1 MVESQESRVE
11 GQGSSAQRTAHLSLR
26 LQLCSPSR
34 RAAEPN
40 CDPSHTARGLHL
52 VTELSDAEI
61 IRRVLAGESSAF
73 RFLVARYRV
82 RFGRFAIHMLGNRD
96 DAEEVL
102 QDAFFRAYR
111 ALARCRD
118 PERFDAWLFR
128 IVANR
133 CRTVGARRG
142 RRDLALVR
150 DQAALEA
157 VPCELPDEPGDR
169 AEAASLAVARLD
181 PATREAFLLKYVEE
195 LSFSKMARLTGVG
208 VSALKMRVRRAAERL
223 RSELEE
229 AGYD

>member
-1 MVESQESRVE
+1 MTRDSHCDHSRTTE
-11 GQGSSAQRTAHLSLR
+11 G
-26 LQLCSPSR
+26 LQQ
-34 RAAEPN
+34 
-40 CDPSHTARGLHL
+40 

-61 IRRVLAGESSAF
+61 IRRVLDGDSSAF
-73 RFLVARYRV
+73 RFLVARYRL
-82 RFGRFAIHMLGNRD
+82 RFGRFAVHMLGNRD
-96 DAEEVL
+96 DAEEAL

-133 CRTVGARRG
+133 CRTAGGRRR
-142 RRDLALVR
+142 RRDLVLVQ
-150 DQAALEA
+150 DPAALEDMA
-157 VPCELPDEPGDR
+157 CELPDEPGDR
-169 AEAASLAVARLD
+169 AEAASMAVSRLD

-195 LSFSKMARLTGVG
+195 LSFSEMARLTGVG

-229 AGYD
+229 AGYG